1 MLPFLV
7 LIETSAVCGAIC
19 VAMLERGGTLAQV
32 FILTLCHVASLYY
45 TDLYDFGIVRS
56 FSDFLSHLP
65 RAFGWGL
72 ILLAVAW
79 GFLPS
84 ARIAGEALG
93 IAVVSAMAVL
103 LPARAAGYAVLK
115 YRPFRERVLILGASP
130 LARRISEEIASRPHL
145 RLDVIGLVGEPMN
158 DMPDPGGPPCLGDAS
173 QIDRIIHEFLP
184 HRMIVALTDRR
195 SVVPIRQL
203 VEMRL
208 NGIAVEDGE
217 EFYERVTGKI
227 ILESLSPSS
236 FVFGRRSG
244 KTRLYRA
251 IGRAT
256 SLAVSASGLALTAPI
271 FALVAL
277 AIRLE
282 SPGPIFFVQDRVGQR
297 GRRYKMLKFRTM
309 RSVEREDS
317 VWAGDNRYRITR
329 VGAFLR
335 KFRLDELPQFV
346 NILLG
351 DMNLVGPRPHPASNF
366 GLFAANIPEYELR
379 LAVRPGVTGW
389 AQTRY
394 LYADNLEQ
402 ETEKVRYD
410 LFYIKHMSPWLDL
423 RILFDTIKVVLLGR
437 RSDMTHPL
445 SDPAREGRTSSVRDT
460 AA

>member
-1 MLPFLV
+1 MFPFLV
-7 LIETSAVCGAIC
+7 LIETSAVFGAIY
-19 VAMLERGGTLAQV
+19 VTVLQRGGTLWQV

-45 TDLYDFGIVRS
+45 TDLYDFGIVRG
-56 FSDFLSHLP
+56 FPDFLSHLP

-72 ILLAVAW
+72 ILLALSW
-79 GFLPS
+79 GLLPN
-84 ARIAGEALG
+84 ARIPVEALG
-93 IAVVSAMAVL
+93 LTATAVLAVL
-103 LPARAAGYAVLK
+103 LPVRAATYAVLR
-115 YRPFRERVLILGASP
+115 YRPFRERVLILGTGP
-130 LARRISEEIASRPHL
+130 MARQINEEIVSRPQL
-145 RLDVIGLVGEPMN
+145 RFDVIGFVGEAIN
-158 DMPDPGGPPCLGDAS
+158 TVWVPGGPPCLGEAS
-173 QIDRIIHEFLP
+173 QLERCIQTHSP
-184 HRMIVALTDRR
+184 HRIIVALTEHCGG
-195 SVVPIRQL
+195 VPIRQL
-203 VEMRL
+203 VDMRL

-256 SLAVSASGLALTAPI
+256 SLAVSASGLALTAPLFVVI
-271 FALVAL
+271 AL
-277 AIRLE
+277 AIRLD
-282 SPGPIFFVQDRVGQR
+282 SPGPVFYVQDRVGQR

-309 RSVEREDS
+309 RPVEQEAS
-317 VWAGDNRYRITR
+317 MWAGDNRYRITR
-329 VGAFLR
+329 LGAWLR
-335 KFRLDELPQFV
+335 RFRIDELPQFV

-366 GLFAANIPEYELR
+366 ALFAASIPEYELR

-394 LYADNLEQ
+394 SYADNLEQ

-423 RILFDTIKVVLLGR
+423 IILFDTIKVVLLGR
-437 RSDMTHPL
+437 RSDITHPL
-445 SDPAREGRTSSVRDT
+445 SDPAREGHTSRARDT